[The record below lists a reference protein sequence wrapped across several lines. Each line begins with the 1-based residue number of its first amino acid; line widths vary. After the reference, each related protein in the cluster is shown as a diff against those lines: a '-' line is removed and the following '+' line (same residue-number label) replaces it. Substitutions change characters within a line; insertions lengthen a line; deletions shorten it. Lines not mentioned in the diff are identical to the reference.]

1 MTLFIDGHAF
11 HYEMENLCRVF
22 YPQERIRVVYEPA
35 QDEIVIAT
43 SLQKGKTTTALTA
56 SYRAFVTKESRIRQ
70 VENNNPD
77 YEKECE
83 RQMAVA
89 LFEVLVKVCDFTPKW
104 GILTGVRPVKLM
116 RRLIAEEGS
125 EEAAARYFRERLLVS
140 EEKTKLALHTV
151 KAENV
156 HLAKSRPDSFSLY
169 ISIPFCPTRCA
180 YCSFVSVGIEKTF
193 KLIPDYVRLLCKEIE
208 ETGKIAKDLGLH
220 LETVYFGGGTPTT
233 LTAEQLTA
241 LLKAVRENFDLST
254 VHEYTV
260 EAGRPDTITKEKLDA
275 LKAGGVTRISINP
288 QTMHDKVLAA
298 IGRRHTAAQ
307 TVEAFHLARAAGFSN
322 INMDLIAGLPA
333 DTAAGFADTLRQV
346 IGLNPE
352 SVTVHTLSLKR
363 ASDLNQSGEGAAR
376 SAGNEV
382 ADMLHTAQALLGAAG
397 FSPYYLYRQ
406 SRTLGNL
413 ENVGY
418 SKPGFDGL
426 YNVYIMDETHTILAV
441 GAGAVTKLKQPDG
454 PYIERIFNYKFPYEY
469 NERFPSLLEKKKKVY
484 EFYGRYPTDV
494 TGFGGN

>member
-1 MTLFIDGHAF
+1 MTLLIDGHSF

-22 YPQERIRVVYEPA
+22 YPHERIRVVYQPA
-35 QDEIVIAT
+35 EDETVIAT
-43 SLQKGKTTTALTA
+43 SLQREEGRTLVTA
-56 SYRAFVTKESRIRQ
+56 SYRAFVTRESRTRQ
-70 VENNNPD
+70 VDNGHTD

-89 LFEVLVKVCDFTPKW
+89 LFEVLTTVRGFTPKW

-125 EEAAARYFRERLLVS
+125 EEAAARYFMERLLVS
-140 EEKTKLALHTV
+140 EEKTRLALHTV

-156 HLAKSRPDSFSLY
+156 HLQKSRPDSFSLY

-193 KLIPDYVRLLCKEIE
+193 KLIPEYVRLLCREIE
-208 ETGKIAKDLGLH
+208 ETGKIARDLHLR

-233 LTAEQLTA
+233 LTAGQLTM
-241 LLKAVRENFDLST
+241 LLDAVREHFDLST
-254 VHEYTV
+254 VREYTV
-260 EAGRPDTITKEKLDA
+260 EAGRPDTITREKLDA
-275 LKAGGVTRISINP
+275 LKAGGVTRVSINP
-288 QTMHDKVLAA
+288 QTMHDRVLSA
-298 IGRRHTAAQ
+298 IGRRHTAGQ
-307 TVEAFHLARAAGFSN
+307 TVEAFRLARAAGFGN

-333 DTAAGFADTLRQV
+333 DTAEGFADTLRQV
-346 IGLNPE
+346 LALGPE

-376 SAGNEV
+376 TAGSRV
-382 ADMLHTAQALLGAAG
+382 TDMLQAAETLLGEAG
-397 FSPYYLYRQ
+397 LRPYYLYRQ

-441 GAGAVTKLKQPDG
+441 GAGAVTKLKEPGG

-469 NERFPSLLEKKKKVY
+469 NERFSALLEKKKKVY
-484 EFYGRYPTDV
+484 EFYGRYPT
-494 TGFGGN
+494 FGAGADGD